1 MRNIVFPL
9 FAVSSAAIVYVLQHE
24 GDILLSFAFSFLLE
38 TGYTL
43 QVLIEKNKAD
53 ASKWN
58 AILLSSIVFGF
69 IGVLIVKK
77 YGKKNFYKAKRAYLW
92 LFILT
97 IIVAIIFGLLLT
109 PLGFTRNSTTA
120 WYKIGTLEIQA
131 TELFKPLY
139 VLFHATLWRSGLPN
153 NKRYIISTGVTL
165 LYAFFLFY
173 ISELGTLMA
182 IMMLWLILTFIFM
195 ERQLYFFVSTGGTA
209 AFGII
214 IYYITK
220 WGYAIDESKWG
231 DTIENYSVLG
241 KIYIKLDQ
249 RILMFTDY
257 SQYCV
262 KYGTD
267 ASTQPLAAHKM
278 IIQGGLL
285 GSTSNNIYIG
295 EEHTDFAYVSLL
307 YRCGI
312 VFGIVVLFLFL
323 IILFRGIVL
332 SCNTD
337 EKFMAIIYAG
347 AALNIAVPTF
357 INILGTT
364 NMSVL
369 AGVAI
374 PFISHGGT
382 NMAVSFFCIMLLL
395 DGSCQRPNQFLRKL
409 SYRFER
415 NKRKIIRK

>member
-1 MRNIVFPL
+1 
-9 FAVSSAAIVYVLQHE
+9 
-24 GDILLSFAFSFLLE
+24 
-38 TGYTL
+38 
-43 QVLIEKNKAD
+43 
-53 ASKWN
+53 
-58 AILLSSIVFGF
+58 
-69 IGVLIVKK
+69 
-77 YGKKNFYKAKRAYLW
+77 
-92 LFILT
+92 
-97 IIVAIIFGLLLT
+97 
-109 PLGFTRNSTTA
+109 
-120 WYKIGTLEIQA
+120 
-131 TELFKPLY
+131 
-139 VLFHATLWRSGLPN
+139 
-153 NKRYIISTGVTL
+153 
-165 LYAFFLFY
+165 
-173 ISELGTLMA
+173 
-182 IMMLWLILTFIFM
+182 
-195 ERQLYFFVSTGGTA
+195 
-209 AFGII
+209 
-214 IYYITK
+214 
-220 WGYAIDESKWG
+220 
-231 DTIENYSVLG
+231 
-241 KIYIKLDQ
+241 
-249 RILMFTDY
+249 MFTDY